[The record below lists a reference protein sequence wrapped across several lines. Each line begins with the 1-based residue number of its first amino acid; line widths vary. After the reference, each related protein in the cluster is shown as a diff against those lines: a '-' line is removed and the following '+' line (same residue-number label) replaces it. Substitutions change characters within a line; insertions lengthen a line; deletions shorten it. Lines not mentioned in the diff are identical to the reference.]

1 MKKLILTSL
10 VGMALSTGALAGG
23 ACTTTVADVTNAW
36 SGLRI
41 DDPSQ
46 VSIGS
51 PGFEGTD
58 CKILMN
64 ASAGGTSNDTDIAR
78 LKDVSP
84 SCETSFRAR
93 FLVDFDELGVLDD
106 NQRNKLYTAQCVPA
120 QNGGTCTG
128 TGVIQFKVR
137 GNSGVNDING
147 FVSDVNQPDLRSR
160 FTLPIQAGVNTY
172 EVQWIQASAPGA
184 SDGEFR
190 AWANNTTLGSP
201 DVSITNLNNNG
212 YCIDQV
218 NLGMFK
224 PTRAWANN
232 KTGLNIAI
240 DEYESRRQTPI
251 GLN

>member
-1 MKKLILTSL
+1 MKKLLITSL
-10 VGMALSTGALAGG
+10 VGLAFSTGVFG
-23 ACTTTVADVTNAW
+23 ACTTTIADVESAW
-36 SGLRI
+36 DRVRI
-41 DDPSQ
+41 DNPSQ
-46 VSIGS
+46 MSLGD

-58 CKILMN
+58 CKLLVN
-64 ASAGGTSNDTDIAR
+64 ATAGGTGSNTDIAR
-78 LKDVSP
+78 LQDRSP

-93 FLVDFDELGVLDD
+93 FLVDFDALGVLAN

-128 TGVIQFKVR
+128 TGVIQYKIR
-137 GNSGVNDING
+137 GNGGTNDIQAW
-147 FVSDVNQPDLRSR
+147 VSDENQPDLRNR
-160 FTLPIQAGVNTY
+160 FNLPVQAGVNTY
-172 EVQWIQASAPGA
+172 ELQWVQATAPGA
-184 SDGEFR
+184 SNGIFR
-190 AWANNTTLGSP
+190 AWANNSTLGSP
-201 DVSITNLNNNG
+201 DVEITNLKNSG

-232 KTGLNIAI
+232 KTGLNIGI